1 MNDSTKPKKFEAAM
15 AEPVALPAPGR
26 IGFNLW
32 KHLLTGFLKKSIK
45 VGTLDLTF
53 PDASR
58 FHFGSGEPY
67 VAATIT
73 SSRALR
79 RIALNPDLATGES
92 YMDGSLRIDSGDIY
106 GLLDIVLGN
115 IGGAAGSS
123 LRRAWLVFRRA
134 IRPLTLFNPALR
146 SRRNVAHHYDLTDQV
161 YKLFLDAD
169 RQYSCA
175 YFTTPRDT
183 LEQAQAQKKRHIAA
197 KLLLRP
203 GLRVLDIGSGW
214 GGMARFLAQA
224 ADVSVTGLTLSTEQ
238 LSYAKTETA
247 NAGMDDKVTFHLRD
261 YRHET
266 GRYDRVVSV
275 GMFEH
280 VGTPHYRTYFDT
292 VSDRLTDDGVALVH
306 TIGTSGPPGAPG
318 AWIKK
323 YIFPGGYVPAMSE
336 VLPAIEKSGLIVTD
350 VEVLRLHYA
359 ETLRAWRQRFLANR
373 DQIAA
378 LHDEKFCRM
387 WEFYLAVCEAAFRH
401 TGLVVFQFQ
410 LAKRQTTVP
419 LTRGYIAQA
428 EAPPRRANIPQ

>member
-1 MNDSTKPKKFEAAM
+1 MNDSTKLKKLEATIVD
-15 AEPVALPAPGR
+15 PVALTAPDR
-26 IGFNLW
+26 TRFNLW
-32 KHLLTGFLKKSIK
+32 KHLLTGFLKRSIK
-45 VGTLDLTF
+45 TGTLSLTF

-58 FHFGSGEPY
+58 FHFGSGKPY

-73 SSRALR
+73 SSRSLR
-79 RIALNPDLATGES
+79 RIALNPDLATGEA

-106 GLLDIVLGN
+106 GFLDIVLRN
-115 IGGAAGSS
+115 IGDANGSS

-134 IRPLTLFNPALR
+134 IRPLTLFNPARR
-146 SRRNVAHHYDLTDQV
+146 SRRNVAHHYDLTDQL
-161 YKLFLDAD
+161 YDLFLDGD

-175 YFTTPRDT
+175 YFTTPEDT
-183 LEQAQAQKKRHIAA
+183 LEQAQAHKKRHIAA
-197 KLLLRP
+197 KLLLEP
-203 GLRVLDIGSGW
+203 GQRVLDIGSGW
-214 GGMARFLAQA
+214 GGMARFLARD
-224 ADVSVTGLTLSTEQ
+224 ADVSVTGLTLSREQ

-247 NAGMDDKVTFHLRD
+247 DMGLDDKVAFHLRD
-261 YRHET
+261 YRQET
-266 GRYDRVVSV
+266 ASYDRVVSV

-323 YIFPGGYVPAMSE
+323 YIFPGGYVPSMSE

-373 DQIAA
+373 DQVAT
-378 LHDEKFCRM
+378 LYDDRFCRM
-387 WEFYLAVCEAAFRH
+387 WEFYLAVCEASFRH

-410 LAKRQTTVP
+410 LAKCKTTVP
-419 LTRGYIAQA
+419 LSRSYITNAKVDF
-428 EAPPRRANIPQ
+428 